1 MQIQTAGT
9 GYSGYGSGVDRFA
22 RADRNQQVSVRAS
35 RRESLDL
42 KLQTADG
49 DTVTLS
55 ARALDALKKG
65 GSASAVGL
73 EISIEGN
80 LSADELK
87 DVQQAAKSLLKAL
100 HQAQRGNTQGA
111 LRSLASIAD
120 QDNIASASFHYERQ
134 HTISYYA

>member
-1 MQIQTAGT
+1 MQIQTAGS
-9 GYSGYGSGVDRFA
+9 GYGGYGSGVERFA
-22 RADRNQQVSVRAS
+22 RADRNQQVSVSAS

-65 GSASAVGL
+65 GSAAAVGL

-100 HQAQRGNTQGA
+100 NQAQRGNTQGA